1 MAVVPVRA
9 IAERKVAEH
18 FVEAGAVSMADA
30 IPFTS
35 ARPNRQRAFDRLKGE
50 DILRTDGK
58 GKWWLDE
65 ARWEER
71 RGNRLARAGMAMLAV
86 AAVAAAAALR

>member
-1 MAVVPVRA
+1 MAVIPVRP
-9 IAERKVAEH
+9 IAERRVAQH
-18 FVEAGAVSMADA
+18 FVDAGAVSMADA
-30 IPFTS
+30 IPFTA
-35 ARPNRQRAFDRLKGE
+35 ARASRQRAFDRLKGE

-71 RGNRLARAGMAMLAV
+71 RGSRLARAGMAMLV
-86 AAVAAAAALR
+86 VAVAAAAAALR

>member
-35 ARPNRQRAFDRLKGE
+35 ARPSRQRAFDRLKGE

>member
-1 MAVVPVRA
+1 MAVVPVIA
-9 IAERKVAEH
+9 IAERRVAEH
-18 FVEAGAVSMADA
+18 FAQAGAVSMADA

-35 ARPNRQRAFDRLKGE
+35 ARPSRQRAFDRLKGE

-58 GKWWLDE
+58 GRWWLDE

-71 RGNRLARAGMAMLAV
+71 RGNRLARAGMAMLAL

>member
-1 MAVVPVRA
+1 MAVVPVRP

-18 FVEAGAVSMADA
+18 FVDAGAVSMADA
-30 IPFTS
+30 IPYAPS
-35 ARPNRQRAFDRLKGE
+35 RPSRQRAFERLKGA

-65 ARWEER
+65 AAWGKR
-71 RGNRLARAGMAMLAV
+71 RSNRRTRAVWALLAV
-86 AAVAAAAALR
+86 GVAAAAAALR